1 MHGSSPQSHPS
12 SVDFIPVS
20 FDFDHQH
27 HDDAN
32 DGVSDDAPPA
42 PQLDDIKV
50 EYHPHSRIPS
60 TIHPFSEFTR
70 HHPTEDT
77 IPRNASPWEPFRTRL
92 DFEVAEIALAAMMT
106 KDQTNRLFE
115 LVRRAASAKED
126 FTLQSHDEV
135 RTLWKMA
142 SERFTPF
149 ETSTISVPHQ
159 GEAHEYKMYSCCLW
173 SWALD
178 LMRDSRFAPHFM
190 FDAQHLYKFNGPC
203 FVRFI
208 DEPWTANAFWDAQSR
223 LPQDAKPLVFILYAD
238 KAKLSSFGT
247 AKGYPIIVRIA
258 NLPVEIRNSTSV
270 GGGRVV
276 GWLPIVKED
285 PKHSKKKSFVN
296 FKNAVWHESFLK
308 LLEAVIVHSKS
319 GYWFECWDRV
329 QHLLWPIILILS
341 ADYEEQ
347 CVMSLI
353 RGLKGKFP
361 CPVCLV
367 PRDEQSVLSDAHPLC
382 TSTESLNILNTAR
395 SALTQ
400 KEKERQL
407 KAYLLRDVENCF
419 GKVSYCDIHRALS
432 FDCLHINNAGMWG
445 DHLWSE
451 LQFWLEDLG
460 REAAVKIDANFDAL
474 PRWRNL
480 KHFSHVV
487 GIDFNNGSTHEDIS
501 KMIIF
506 AAQSVLSRTNSELGY
521 LLLCCICCY
530 VDLDIYAALEVHTE
544 DTIAAGRDALS
555 QFSTLMDLYIKKSH
569 PETNKNWNFPKKH
582 LLTHLFDDIIAKG
595 VTRNYNMKPNEKMHG
610 PLRAIY
616 HWQTNFKDV
625 APQILRYDHW
635 LLTSLSI
642 RDEINDLDVY
652 TDNLKATIE
661 PDATE
666 FPEGVVNAVARVQ
679 LGARQG
685 DFSFADIE
693 QSYATDRAFFGFRI
707 KLNQFLNDS
716 LPNNA
721 IPLPNETRIRFQACD
736 QITEYQYLRVN
747 YESVVD
753 WCLQRD
759 LLRCNPKFFGS
770 PRYDCVM
777 IKTEHQPFFA
787 RLIYMFRCKV
797 GGTEL
802 SIALIHPYDVGIGV
816 RRRQDLDLGLWRVQ
830 AKPRSSSEFVFVDSI
845 IRGAALA
852 SDPEAVNDYFIID
865 TIDTDIF
872 LRMKALQDSSGL
884 RFRHQ

>member
-1 MHGSSPQSHPS
+1 MESLIGKTRTM
-12 SVDFIPVS
+12 
-20 FDFDHQH
+20 
-27 HDDAN
+27 
-32 DGVSDDAPPA
+32 
-42 PQLDDIKV
+42 LDDIKV

-70 HHPTEDT
+70 RRPTEDT
-77 IPRNASPWEPFRTRL
+77 IPRSASPWEPFRTRL
-92 DFEVAEIALAAMMT
+92 DFEVAEIALAATMT

-149 ETSTISVPHQ
+149 ETSVISVPHQ
-159 GEAHEYKMYSCCLW
+159 GEAHEYKMYSRCLW

-178 LMRDSRFAPHFM
+178 LMRDSRFAPHFT
-190 FDAQHLYKFNGPC
+190 FDAQHLYKFNGAR

-223 LPQDAKPLVFILYAD
+223 LPQDAKPLAFILYAD

-258 NLPVEIRNSTSV
+258 NLPVEIRNSTGV

-319 GYWFECWDRV
+319 GYWFECWDRI
-329 QHLLWPIILILS
+329 QRLLWPLILILS

-367 PRDEQSVLSDAHPLC
+367 PQDEQSVLSDAHPLR

-395 SALTQ
+395 SASTQ
-400 KEKERQL
+400 KEKEQQL
-407 KAYLLRDVENCF
+407 KAYSLRDVENCF
-419 GKVSYCDIHRALS
+419 GKVSYCDVHRALS
-432 FDCLHINNAGMWG
+432 FDRLHTNNAGMWG

-487 GIDFNNGSTHEDIS
+487 GIDFNDGSTHEDIS

-506 AAQSVLSRTNSELGY
+506 AAQSVLSRTHSELGY
-521 LLLCCICCY
+521 LLLCCIRCY

-555 QFSTLMDLYIKKSH
+555 QFSTLMDLYIEKSH

-595 VTRNYNMKPNEKMHG
+595 VTRNYNTKPNEKMHG

-616 HWQTNFKDV
+616 HRQTNFKDV
-625 APQILRYDHW
+625 APQVCTTR
-635 LLTSLSI
+635 LLYA
-642 RDEINDLDVY
+642 Y

-666 FPEGVVNAVARVQ
+666 TPEGVVIAMARVQ

-736 QITEYQYLRVN
+736 QITEFRYLRVN
-747 YESVVD
+747 YE
-753 WCLQRD
+753 
-759 LLRCNPKFFGS
+759 
-770 PRYDCVM
+770 YDCVM

-816 RRRQDLDLGLWRVQ
+816 RRRQDLDLGLWRVR

-852 SDPEAVNDYFIID
+852 SDPEAVNDYFVID